1 MAKKRK
7 KTIFISWNSY
17 HTRSDSISRIMNIAN
32 YHIGKKE
39 KNIFLSGLSFI
50 SKSFKTINI
59 IKKEKPDIL
68 IITNNAWVLPALSII
83 LCKLTG
89 TNLIFD
95 THSCGIVSNQIKYP
109 NIFKRYF
116 AKLADLSLV
125 TNEKH
130 AKIVRR
136 WGGNAFVLP
145 DPPLDL
151 EENKTECYNV
161 SDKINICYIN
171 TYSFDEPYT
180 KVVNAVKDLNDVI
193 LYITGN
199 YINNKITLSKSENIV
214 HTGFLKRTQYIDL
227 LKKSDVIMVL
237 TTREDTFQCGGNE
250 ALSLGKPLIT
260 SKTNFLTNYFKKGT
274 VFVDPCNSE
283 SIKDG
288 IEKMITNLS
297 FYEKEIK
304 ELKKEKE
311 LEAHNKINQIIDI
324 INQK

>member
-1 MAKKRK
+1 MQLKSKAV
-7 KTIFISWNSY
+7 FIAWNSY
-17 HTRSDSISRIMNIAN
+17 HTRNESISNVLGIKNI
-32 YHIGKKE
+32 HVGKKQS
-39 KNIFLSGLSFI
+39 NILLSAISFI
-50 SKSFKTINI
+50 PKSIKTILI
-59 IKKEKPDIL
+59 FKKEKPNIL
-68 IITNNAWVLPALSII
+68 IVTNNAWVLPALSII

-116 AKLADLSLV
+116 AKLADFSLV

-130 AKIVRR
+130 AKIVRH

-171 TYSFDEPYT
+171 MYAFDEPYT
-180 KVVNAVKDLNDVI
+180 EVVNAVKDMNDVM

-199 YINNKITLSKSENIV
+199 YINNKKTLSKSENIV
-214 HTGFLKRTQYIDL
+214 HTGFLKRPQYIDL
-227 LKKSDVIMVL
+227 LKKSDIIMVL
-237 TTREDTFQCGGNE
+237 TTRENTFQCGGNE

-260 SKTNFLTNYFKKGT
+260 SNTKMLTNYFRKGAI
-274 VFVDPCNSE
+274 FVNPCNSE
-283 SIKDG
+283 SINNG

-297 FYEKEIK
+297 FYENEMK